1 MKHIHTAI
9 VLVYMLNFIF
19 YELCSAWTF
28 HEAVYL
34 EKHFKTLSKNIK
46 PRLNQSDKMEIKIT
60 VALNS
65 IIDYDEVSGTLK
77 LVATFILDWKDEIRT
92 WNSSLYG
99 GITSFR
105 IPITDTWIPQIY
117 VFNMASKRT
126 IHSYDNDI
134 DISRSY
140 ALYQSNGDAS
150 LVSAGVQHVLCD
162 SDVTYFPFD
171 THSCTIM
178 LLCENFRNA
187 DLNPNTN
194 SVFLGYALTNSEWS
208 IVDTFAHNLSKTD
221 IVQSNFTFIL
231 SRNYLLLVLNLVVPV
246 VLISFVNILVFSIP
260 VSSGERASLAFTMLL
275 TFVVYLTMATNILP
289 ANDKISGF
297 NYFLFVQL
305 FCSVTITFLAVWST
319 SIFHKWDQHDKKDL
333 LTCCLIRVYKILDPQ
348 QTKLCRK
355 RRNRVNIAD
364 ISMAPEDITDISI
377 TSEDIITE
385 TNTNGNMAEENLK
398 RSVICFLDTVCFRFF
413 IGILLMQ
420 LLTYSILVYVYKL

>member
-1 MKHIHTAI
+1 MMKHIHKTT

-19 YELCSAWTF
+19 YEVCSAWTF

-60 VALNS
+60 IALNS
-65 IIDYDEVSGTLK
+65 IIDYDEVSGILK
-77 LVATFILDWKDEIRT
+77 LVASFILDWKDEIRT

-140 ALYQSNGDAS
+140 ALYQSNGDAR

-178 LLCENFRNA
+178 LLCDNFRNA
-187 DLNPNTN
+187 GLTPNTN
-194 SVFLGYALTNSEWS
+194 SVYLGYALTNSEWS
-208 IVDTFAHNLSKTD
+208 IVDTFAYNLSKTD
-221 IVQSNFTFIL
+221 IVQSNFTLVL

-246 VLISFVNILVFSIP
+246 VLISFVNVLVFSIP

-275 TFVVYLTMATNILP
+275 TFIVYLTMATNILP

-297 NYFLFVQL
+297 NIFLFVQL
-305 FCSVTITFLAVWST
+305 CCSVTITFLAVWST

-333 LTCCLIRVYKILDPQ
+333 LTRCLIRVYKILDTQ
-348 QTKLCRK
+348 QTKTCGKRRK
-355 RRNRVNIAD
+355 RMN
-364 ISMAPEDITDISI
+364 ITDISI
-377 TSEDIITE
+377 TSDDIITE
-385 TNTNGNMAEENLK
+385 TNINGNITEENFK
-398 RSVICFLDTVCFRFF
+398 RSVICFLDNICFRFF
-413 IGILLMQ
+413 MGILLMQ
-420 LLTYSILVYVYKL
+420 LLSYSILVYVYKL